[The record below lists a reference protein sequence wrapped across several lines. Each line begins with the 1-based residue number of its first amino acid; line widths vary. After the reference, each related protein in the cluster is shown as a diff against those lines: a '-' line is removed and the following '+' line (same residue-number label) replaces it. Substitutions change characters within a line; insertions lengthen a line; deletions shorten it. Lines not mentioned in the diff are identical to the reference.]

1 MTPSAVTPP
10 ALAGPAVVPPPYGP
24 PCARLDR
31 LFDRVRYQGR
41 PLLAGCLPAGW
52 PPALAGNAAAWQAL
66 AAGVDLVEIALPSD
80 DPYFDG
86 DAMRAAN
93 QESLAAGYRHEDTLA
108 LISWLSVRVPVLV
121 MTYWRAVDRY
131 GPGRMAR
138 DLAAAGAAGAV
149 LPDLPICRTAHW
161 AWTASA
167 AGLHTVLLAS
177 PDGAPRHPGGAGSGA
192 VYLPATA
199 GPTGSRSGPAPGL
212 SRRVNRARTQTG
224 LPVITGIGI
233 SAPRDAAVAARAGAD
248 CVLVGS
254 AFTRAVASPGPG
266 GDSGAAVSRLAG
278 AFRES
283 LVPCFAPGSADY
295 RAA

>member
-1 MTPSAVTPP
+1 MTVLAPP
-10 ALAGPAVVPPPYGP
+10 LPAVVPPSYEP

-161 AWTASA
+161 AWTARA

-212 SRRVNRARTQTG
+212 SRRVSRARTLTG

-254 AFTRAVASPGPG
+254 AFTRAVASPGPS
-266 GDSGAAVSRLAG
+266 GDPGAAVSRLAG